1 VRGKFKKASAT
12 LSISGTEIAHFQ
24 TWHDK
29 AGNCPPLR
37 GVADPVSGKTV
48 AFPDLSHLS
57 RHEYFANKPH
67 HVFTL
72 LADRG

>member
-12 LSISGTEIAHFQ
+12 LSIGGTEIAHFQ

-57 RHEYFANKPH
+57 RHEDFCKQTSSCFH
-67 HVFTL
+67 L